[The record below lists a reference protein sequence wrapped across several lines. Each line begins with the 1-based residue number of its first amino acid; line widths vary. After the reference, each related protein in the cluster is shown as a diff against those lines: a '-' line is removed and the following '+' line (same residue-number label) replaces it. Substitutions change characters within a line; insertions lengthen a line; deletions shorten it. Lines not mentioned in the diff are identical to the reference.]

1 MRHGNLSD
9 GGHDKVTWKP
19 SRDLLTS
26 CCSNRT
32 QETQWRCT
40 TVMLWCVSFKSYRR
54 CYRGILMDRHDFEPL
69 RCLGDIPLRCC
80 WLFHLTYLRHCGDV
94 LMGHCHFVLL
104 RHHNNIPI
112 KILWRCT
119 TETSWQHST
128 ETLMGLSFEAYLQCH
143 WDIQGDIFRLS
154 SQHLVAGWDIILIQ
168 GWPKAMVLDCLYKP
182 FYHEINWKYHCLI
195 SRPVYLKQM
204 QRIIVSINIKKT
216 LHYKK

>member
-1 MRHGNLSD
+1 MSWWYTTEMLLVVSF
-9 GGHDKVTWKP
+9 
-19 SRDLLTS
+19 DLF
-26 CCSNRT
+26 
-32 QETQWRCT
+32 ETLWRCT
-40 TVMLWCVSFKSYRR
+40 DGTLSF
-54 CYRGILMDRHDFEPL
+54 HPL
-69 RCLGDIPLRCC
+69 ETS
-80 WLFHLTYLRHCGDV
+80 WQHSNK
-94 LMGHCHFVLL
+94 M
-104 RHHNNIPI
+104 
-112 KILWRCT
+112 LWRCT

-128 ETLMGLSFEAYLQCH
+128 ETLMGLSFETYLQYH

-195 SRPVYLKQM
+195 SRPVHLKQM

>member
-94 LMGHCHFVLL
+94 LMGHCHFILL
-104 RHHNNIPI
+104 RHHDNIPI
-112 KILWRCT
+112 RCCGDVPLRHLGNIPLRLWWVFHLRHTCNI
-119 TETSWQHST
+119 TETYRGTSSGCH
-128 ETLMGLSFEAYLQCH
+128 LNILLQ
-143 WDIQGDIFRLS
+143 G
-154 SQHLVAGWDIILIQ
+154 G
-168 GWPKAMVLDCLYKP
+168 
-182 FYHEINWKYHCLI
+182 
-195 SRPVYLKQM
+195 
-204 QRIIVSINIKKT
+204 T
-216 LHYKK
+216 